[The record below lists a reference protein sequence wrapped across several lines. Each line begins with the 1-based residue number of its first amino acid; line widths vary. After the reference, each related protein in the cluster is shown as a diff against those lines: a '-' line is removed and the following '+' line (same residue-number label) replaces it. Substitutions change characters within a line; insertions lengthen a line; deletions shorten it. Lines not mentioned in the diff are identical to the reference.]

1 MKTPSEDQ
9 GVIQALL
16 DRLNNQR
23 LPRLLALKE
32 KVDAGE
38 ALADED
44 LDFLHQ
50 VFEEAGLV
58 KPIIDRHPQ
67 YQDLVAR
74 VVRLYADITAQA
86 LENEKKDQIGHA
98 P

>member
-1 MKTPSEDQ
+1 
-9 GVIQALL
+9 VL
-16 DRLNNQR
+16 DADHPAGLPQRLNEQR

-44 LDFLHQ
+44 LGFLHE
-50 VFEEAGLV
+50 VVEDANRV
-58 KPIIDRHPQ
+58 KPIVDRHPE

-74 VVRLYADITAQA
+74 VVRLYGDITAKA
-86 LENEKKDQIGHA
+86 LENEK
-98 P
+98 

>member
-1 MKTPSEDQ
+1 MRSPSHDQ

-16 DRLNNQR
+16 QRLNEQR

-44 LDFLHQ
+44 LGFLHE
-50 VFEEAGLV
+50 VVEDANRV
-58 KPIIDRHPQ
+58 KPIVDRHPE

-74 VVRLYADITAQA
+74 VVRLYGDITAKA
-86 LENEKKDQIGHA
+86 LENEK
-98 P
+98 